1 MNNVSNGRTLADVVA
16 TMKEDAKEFV
26 QTRVQLLKIE
36 LQQKAGA
43 LRVAALLAAVA
54 IVLLGTAY
62 ILLTL
67 ALAALVAAALADN
80 PYHWVFGFLTIAV
93 LWLLAG
99 GMAAYFA
106 KREFDIRGV
115 LPRRTIEVLK
125 ADKLW
130 LQNEAR
136 NQL

>member
-16 TMKEDAKEFV
+16 TTKEDATEFV

>member
-62 ILLTL
+62 LLLTL

>member
-1 MNNVSNGRTLADVVA
+1 MNNVPNGRTLADVVA
-16 TMKEDAKEFV
+16 TMKEEAKEFV

-36 LQQKAGA
+36 LLQKAGA
-43 LRVAALLAAVA
+43 LKAVALLAAVA

-62 ILLTL
+62 LLLTL
-67 ALAALVAAALADN
+67 ALAALVAAALADS

-106 KREFDIRGV
+106 KREFELRGV